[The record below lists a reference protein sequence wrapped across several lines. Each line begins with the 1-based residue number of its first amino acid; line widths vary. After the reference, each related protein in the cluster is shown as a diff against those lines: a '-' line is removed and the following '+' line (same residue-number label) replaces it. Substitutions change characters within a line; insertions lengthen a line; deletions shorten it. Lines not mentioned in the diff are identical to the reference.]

1 MPENTDEEP
10 GGKKMKQSAVQDVY
24 QRPLQDLRI
33 SIMDK
38 CNFRCSYCMP
48 AEIFGDDYAFLPE
61 HELLTFDEIER
72 TARQF
77 VKLGVKKIRLT
88 GGEPL
93 LRKNVPEL
101 VERLSHIK
109 QIEDIALT
117 TNGVYLVK
125 QAESLKAAGLDRV
138 NISLDAL
145 DEEIFQQMNGRR
157 VKPQIV
163 LNGIEA
169 AIEAGLGVKV
179 NMVVKK
185 DVNDNQVEKLA
196 DYCRKLGVTLRCIE
210 FMDVGQT
217 NGWDFSQVVPKKELL
232 KKFEAVAP
240 VEAMEKNYFGEV
252 ASRYRYA
259 GSDTEFGIISSVSD
273 TFCGSCTR
281 ARISAD
287 GKLFT
292 CLFAESGH
300 DLKEIL
306 RTGATDKDI
315 EDVICGIWKNRTDR
329 YSEERTEETV
339 KNRKKIEMSYI
350 GG

>member
-1 MPENTDEEP
+1 MEIRPVSD
-10 GGKKMKQSAVQDVY
+10 KFS
-24 QRPLQDLRI
+24 RPLQDLRI

-48 AEIFGDDYAFLPE
+48 AEIFGEDYVFMRE
-61 HELLTFDEIER
+61 EELLSFDEIER
-72 TARQF
+72 LVSQF
-77 VKLGVKKIRLT
+77 TKLGVKKIRIT

-93 LRKNVPEL
+93 LRKNVDLL
-101 VERLSHIK
+101 VKRLSALEG
-109 QIEDIALT
+109 IEDVGLT

-125 QAESLKAAGLDRV
+125 QAEALKRAGLMRV

-145 DEEIFQQMNGRR
+145 DTDIFQEMNGRK
-157 VKPQIV
+157 VKPNVV
-163 LNGIEA
+163 LKGMEA
-169 AIEAGLGVKV
+169 AISAGLLVKV

-185 DVNDNQVEKLA
+185 GVNDEEVVKLA
-196 DYCRKLGVTLRCIE
+196 TYCKDRGITLRFIE

-217 NGWDFSQVVPKKELL
+217 NGWDFSQVVTKKELL
-232 KKFEAVAP
+232 EKVSTIAP
-240 VEAMEKNYFGEV
+240 VEAVDKDYFGEV
-252 ASRYRYA
+252 ASRYRYI
-259 GSDTEFGIISSVSD
+259 GTTTEVGFISSVSD

-292 CLFAESGH
+292 CLFAEEGYDFRQLIRSGAS
-300 DLKEIL
+300 DLEIE
-306 RTGATDKDI
+306 KKI
-315 EDVICGIWKNRTDR
+315 ENIWSNRTDR

-339 KNRKKIEMSYI
+339 KTRKKIEMSYI